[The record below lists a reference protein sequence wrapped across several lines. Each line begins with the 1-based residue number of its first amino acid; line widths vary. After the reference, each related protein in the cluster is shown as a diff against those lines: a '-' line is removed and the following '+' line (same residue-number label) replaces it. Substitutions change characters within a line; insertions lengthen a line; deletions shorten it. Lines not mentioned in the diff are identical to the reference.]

1 MSFKSWQTMSNTVYK
16 SLENLKLDN
25 SCIELI
31 SNAAPFRPLPPAFA
45 GSFVDIQF
53 VFDNNVI
60 GSLLY

>member
-1 MSFKSWQTMSNTVYK
+1 MSNTVYK

-25 SCIELI
+25 SCIEVI
-31 SNAAPFRPLPPAFA
+31 SNAAPFRPLPMAFA